1 MEFDETFEN
10 VKVEIG
16 QGEDTIVVFGRV
28 ALNTTTGFVEVEGT
42 KGHHVGERIITH
54 LSNCVIYRTE

>member
-10 VKVEIG
+10 AKIEIG

-28 ALNTTTGFVEVEGT
+28 AINTATGFVEAEGT
-42 KGHHVGERIITH
+42 EGRHIGERIITH
-54 LSNCVIYRTE
+54 LSNCVIYRT